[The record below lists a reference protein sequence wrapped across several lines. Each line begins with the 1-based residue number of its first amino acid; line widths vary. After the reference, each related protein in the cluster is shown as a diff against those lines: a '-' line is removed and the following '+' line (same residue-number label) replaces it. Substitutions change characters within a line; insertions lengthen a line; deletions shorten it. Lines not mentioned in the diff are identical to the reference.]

1 MEEAVIRFEQEQ
13 QQWRNWEIKA
23 ESKYGTGTI
32 KSLQFQKELLTHLEG
47 LEIRYRSTANKYEQV
62 ELNILQAQRREIEK
76 FLYPNLIVRL
86 GYRFM
91 PSREMKSEAIAVAES
106 KEIYVDQ
113 LKDALRKKGFT
124 GLDER
129 LSREIRANQSTISLP
144 VTVQVSETERMR
156 YELRISKE
164 VGKGYELKDIKAT
177 LMGTQAN
184 TRKSILYSSVSD
196 DLSMKQAYNLLSG
209 RAIKKA
215 DAWLML
221 DMNDRDADGNIK
233 PKVFNRDY
241 GFSIEKVVEQSGIK
255 GIDDP
260 IWKRELLENLGQG
273 DCVKVTV
280 GKTMVEIEAN
290 PVHNCLE
297 KPDVVIAKRQE
308 QMELALQKKHE
319 MKEVKKAESV
329 KMRIG

>member
-1 MEEAVIRFEQEQ
+1 MDEAIVRFEQEQ
-13 QQWRNWEIKA
+13 QQWRNWEVKA
-23 ESKYGTGTI
+23 QSKYGAGTI
-32 KSLQFQKELLTHLEG
+32 KSLQFQKEFLTHLEG
-47 LEIRYRSTANKYEQV
+47 LEIKYRSTANKYEQV
-62 ELNILQAQRREIEK
+62 ELNILRAQRREIEK

-91 PSREMKSEAIAVAES
+91 RSREMKSEAIAVAES
-106 KEIYVDQ
+106 KQINVDQ
-113 LKDALRKKGFT
+113 LKETLRKKGFT

-129 LSREIRANQSTISLP
+129 LSREIRANQTSISLP
-144 VTVQVSETERMR
+144 VTVQVSETERLR
-156 YELRISKE
+156 YELHISKE
-164 VGKGYELKDIKAT
+164 EGKGYDLNDIKAT

-209 RAIKKA
+209 RAIEKS
-215 DAWLML
+215 DAWVML

-241 GFSIEKVVEQSGIK
+241 GLSIEKIVEQSGIK

-260 IWKRELLENLGQG
+260 IRKRELLDHLRQG

-280 GKTMVEIEAN
+280 GKTLVEIEAN

-297 KPDVVIAKRQE
+297 KPDVVMAKRQE
-308 QMELALQKKHE
+308 QMQMALQKKPE
-319 MKEVKKAESV
+319 VKEVKKTESV

>member
-1 MEEAVIRFEQEQ
+1 MEEAEIRFEQEQ

-23 ESKYGTGTI
+23 ESKYGDSTI

-47 LEIRYRSTANKYEQV
+47 LEIKYRSTANKYEKV
-62 ELNILQAQRREIEK
+62 ELNILRAQRREIEK

-91 PSREMKSEAIAVAES
+91 RSREMKSEAIAVAES

-113 LKDALRKKGFT
+113 LKDALRKKGF
-124 GLDER
+124 GMDER
-129 LSREIRANQSTISLP
+129 LSREIRANQTTISLP
-144 VTVQVSETERMR
+144 VTVQVSENERMQ
-156 YELRISKE
+156 YEIRISKE
-164 VGKGYELKDIKAT
+164 EGKGYELKDIKAT

-184 TRKSILYSSVSD
+184 NRKSILYSSVSD

-209 RAIKKA
+209 RAIEKP
-215 DAWLML
+215 DAWVML

-260 IWKRELLENLGQG
+260 IWKRELLDNLRQG
-273 DCVKVTV
+273 DCVKVTI
-280 GKTMVEIEAN
+280 GKTLVEIEAN

-308 QMELALQKKHE
+308 QMQLALQKKPE
-319 MKEVKKAESV
+319 VKEVKKTESV
-329 KMRIG
+329 KMRVG